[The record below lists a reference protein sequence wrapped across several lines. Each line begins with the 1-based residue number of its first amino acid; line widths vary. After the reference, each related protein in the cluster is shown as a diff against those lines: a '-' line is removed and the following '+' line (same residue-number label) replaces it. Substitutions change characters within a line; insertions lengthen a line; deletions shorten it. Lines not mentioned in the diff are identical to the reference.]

1 MTITK
6 RNLMV
11 PVDQIEPHPDNP
23 RKDVGDVTE
32 LAESIKKNGIFQ
44 NLTILRTPNENGK
57 STVII
62 GHRRLAAAKLAGL
75 KEVPCMVVEM
85 DKKEQIATML
95 LENMQRSDLTIYE
108 QAQGFQ
114 MMLDLGET
122 KSEIAEK
129 TGFSETTV
137 RHRLKLLELDPEEF
151 RKAEER
157 QPKLTDYIELEKITD
172 PELKSKALKAIGT
185 SNFQWTMESC
195 KRQQREN
202 EIKREWLEYID
213 KLMPKVEW
221 DANREVVK
229 TIMMTHRLTDEDKAM
244 LDKLVD
250 DDADNVLDYWHK
262 EGNTY
267 CYILGKKR
275 DKPLP
280 KYEDE
285 NRRRLEQVQ
294 RVKEVEEQAGRL
306 REAFVRAYTSKRR
319 NYTYALRMMLDME
332 LELVDTNWG
341 RVSELLDIDVP
352 DDDDEDEDHIIQE
365 SGDFISLC
373 VTDPDKVMLAVT
385 SSLAETGFY
394 ISVHTW
400 DGSYQKNEY
409 LEKWYKWLGLMGYNI
424 SDEEKAMLD
433 GTHECFKE
441 ET

>member
-1 MTITK
+1 MIVTK
-6 RNLMV
+6 RCIMI
-11 PVDQIEPHPDNP
+11 PVDELQPHPDNP

-32 LAESIKKNGIFQ
+32 LAESIKANGIFQ
-44 NLTILRTPNENGK
+44 NLTVLRNCDPETGK

-85 DKKEQIATML
+85 DEKEQIATML
-95 LENMQRSDLTIYE
+95 LENMQRNDLTIYE

-114 MMLDLGET
+114 MMLDMGET
-122 KSEIAEK
+122 QDSISEK
-129 TGFSETTV
+129 TGFSKTTV

-172 PELKSKALKAIGT
+172 PELKSKALKTIGT

-195 KRQQREN
+195 KRQQRE
-202 EIKREWLEYID
+202 KSLRDEWLEYID
-213 KLMPKVEW
+213 KLFVKVEW
-221 DANREVVK
+221 DPDREVVK
-229 TIMMTHRLTDEDKAM
+229 IIYFTKKMTDEDKAE
-244 LDKLVD
+244 LDKLQD
-250 DDADNVLDYWHK
+250 EDHDNVLDYWYK

-306 REAFVRAYTSKRR
+306 REAFVKAYTSKRR

-332 LELVDTNWG
+332 LELVDTNWC

-352 DDDDEDEDHIIQE
+352 DDEDDILE

-385 SSLAETGFY
+385 ASLAETGFY
-394 ISVHTW
+394 ASVHTW

-424 SDEEKAMLD
+424 SNAEKAMLD
-433 GTHECFKE
+433 GTHECFEKKE
-441 ET
+441 EET